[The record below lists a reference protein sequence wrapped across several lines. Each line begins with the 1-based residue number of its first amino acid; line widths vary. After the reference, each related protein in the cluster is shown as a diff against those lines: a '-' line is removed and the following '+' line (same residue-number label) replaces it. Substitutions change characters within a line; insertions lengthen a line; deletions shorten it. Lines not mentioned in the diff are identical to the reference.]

1 MKDAIIDWLKR
12 GGAHLNVAGII
23 INHEALATDR
33 IYTYGIPEKMDL
45 KIGQK
50 VRIPFGLGNRKLDG
64 FVVSVA
70 SADEKTFDRSKVK
83 DVFFAE
89 PEIYFEEKDLPI
101 MDEIRKSY
109 MATYLDVIKLMIP
122 RGILQG
128 MKHKMSENLYTV
140 SPLEAK
146 HRKSPYEAI
155 YQEVEKHPG
164 SYIKADL
171 VRQGFSLSS
180 VNTMIRHGYLAV
192 LSEKEYRYN
201 VKEYENYGKKELNE
215 EQLAAVNTIDEKQGT
230 YLLHGITGSGKT
242 EVFLELIRRN
252 LLRGEDT
259 IVLLPEISLTP
270 QMIER
275 FKGRFGKEI
284 TIFHSRLSDGERY
297 DEWHRVKSGKVKIAI
312 GARSALFL
320 PFKNLKMVIVD
331 EEHET
336 TYKSEMSPKYN
347 AKEVARL
354 MMEKREG
361 RLVLASA
368 TPSVESFY
376 QASKKELKLV
386 TLTKRA
392 TEAELPEMEIVDMRE
407 ELLSGNRTIFSR
419 VLVKKMEEVLQRK
432 EQMILFLN
440 RRGFSTFVSCRSCG
454 YVFKCSSCDISMTY
468 HKDNS
473 LMCHQCGARKYL
485 PKTCPSCQSKYIK
498 QFGTGTEKV
507 EEAIRKMFPQAKV
520 LRMDRDTTKQK
531 EAYETMYQNFKNND
545 GDILIGTQ
553 MISKGLDFKD
563 VTLVGILA
571 ADLSLNLPDFRSS
584 EKTFQL
590 ITQVAGRAG
599 RGDKK
604 GEVVIQT
611 YSPEHFAV
619 ECAKTHDY
627 EGFYRKEIQMRE
639 ALKNPPFTEIFH
651 MVFSSED
658 EKLLREKVVETG
670 DRLRNY
676 LRKYDRMI
684 LLGPSPCMI
693 SKIKNSYRWQII
705 LKGTFST
712 DLLEEIRTF
721 IQEEMKSVYKKI
733 KVSLDINP
741 NSMM

>member
-1 MKDAIIDWLKR
+1 MK
-12 GGAHLNVAGII
+12 VAGVI

-33 IYTYGIPEKMDL
+33 IYTYEIPEEMEL
-45 KIGQK
+45 KIGQR
-50 VRIPFGLGNRKLDG
+50 VRVPFGLGNRKLDG
-64 FVVSVA
+64 FVVSLGQSEELA
-70 SADEKTFDRSKVK
+70 YDKSKMKRVFSCDP
-83 DVFFAE
+83 DV
-89 PEIYFEEKDLPI
+89 YFNEEDLII
-101 MDEIRKSY
+101 MEEIRKNY
-109 MATYLDVIKLMIP
+109 MASYLDVIKLMIP

-128 MKHKMSENLYTV
+128 MKHKMSENLYV
-140 SPLEAK
+140 LSPLGPK
-146 HRKSPYEAI
+146 HSKSPYKEI
-155 YQEVEKHPG
+155 YSEVEKNPG
-164 SYIKADL
+164 KYIKADL

-180 VNTMIRHGYLAV
+180 VNTLIKHGYLAV
-192 LSEKEYRYN
+192 LSEKDFRYN
-201 VKEYENYGKKELNE
+201 VEEYENYDKKDLNE
-215 EQLAAVNTIDEKQGT
+215 EQMIAVDTIDKEEGV

-242 EVFLELIRRN
+242 EVFLELIRRS

-275 FKGRFGKEI
+275 FKGRFGKDI

-297 DEWHRVKSGKVKIAI
+297 DEWHRVMTGKVKIAI

-320 PFKNLKMVIVD
+320 PFRNLKMVIVD

-336 TYKSEMSPKYN
+336 TYKSEMSPKYD
-347 AKEVARL
+347 AKEVAQL
-354 MMEKREG
+354 MMEKNGG
-361 RLVLASA
+361 RLILASA
-368 TPSVESFY
+368 TPSVESY
-376 QASKKELKLV
+376 HEATQGKINLV

-392 TEAELPEMEIVDMRE
+392 TEGTLPDMEVVDMRE
-407 ELLSGNRTIFSR
+407 ELLSGNRSIFSR
-419 VLVKKMEEVLQRK
+419 VLMEKMEKVLERK

-454 YVFKCSSCDISMTY
+454 FVFKCSNCDISMTY

-473 LMCHQCGARKYL
+473 LVCHQCGARKYL

-507 EEAIRKMFPQAKV
+507 EEAIRKLFPKAKV
-520 LRMDRDTTKQK
+520 MRMDRDTTKQK
-531 EAYETMYQNFKNND
+531 SAYETMYQNFKNND
-545 GDILIGTQ
+545 CDILIGTQ

-604 GEVVIQT
+604 GEVIIQT

-619 ECAKTHDY
+619 EHARIHDY
-627 EGFYRKEIQMRE
+627 EGFYKKEILMRE
-639 ALKNPPFTEIFH
+639 ALKNPPFTKIFH

-658 EKLLREKVVETG
+658 EKLLQEKVTDIGE
-670 DRLRNY
+670 RLRIYLKNY
-676 LRKYDRMI
+676 DNII

-693 SKIKNSYRWQII
+693 SKIKNNYRWQIM
-705 LKGTFST
+705 LKGNFTP
-712 DLLEEIRTF
+712 DIQEKIKTF
-721 IQEEMKSVYKKI
+721 IQDEMKSVYKII

>member
-1 MKDAIIDWLKR
+1 MK
-12 GGAHLNVAGII
+12 VAGVI

-33 IYTYGIPEKMDL
+33 IYTYEIPEEMEL
-45 KIGQK
+45 KIGQR
-50 VRIPFGLGNRKLDG
+50 VRVPFGLGNRKLDG
-64 FVVSVA
+64 FVVSLGQSEELAYDKSRMKRVF
-70 SADEKTFDRSKVK
+70 SYDP
-83 DVFFAE
+83 DV
-89 PEIYFEEKDLPI
+89 YFNEEDLII
-101 MDEIRKSY
+101 MEEIRKNY
-109 MATYLDVIKLMIP
+109 MASYLDVIKLMIP

-128 MKHKMSENLYTV
+128 MKHKMSENLYV
-140 SPLEAK
+140 LSPLGPK
-146 HRKSPYEAI
+146 HSKSPYKEI
-155 YQEVEKHPG
+155 YSEVEKNPG
-164 SYIKADL
+164 KYIKADL

-180 VNTMIRHGYLAV
+180 VNTLIKHGYLAV
-192 LSEKEYRYN
+192 LSEKDFRYN
-201 VKEYENYGKKELNE
+201 VEEYENYDKKDLNE
-215 EQLAAVNTIDEKQGT
+215 EQMIAVDTIDKEEGV

-242 EVFLELIRRN
+242 EVFLELIRRS

-275 FKGRFGKEI
+275 FKGRFGKDI

-297 DEWHRVKSGKVKIAI
+297 DEWHRVMTGKVKIAI

-320 PFKNLKMVIVD
+320 PFRNLKMVIVD

-347 AKEVARL
+347 AKEVAQL
-354 MMEKREG
+354 MMEKNGG
-361 RLVLASA
+361 RLILASA
-368 TPSVESFY
+368 TPSVESY
-376 QASKKELKLV
+376 HEATQGKINLV

-392 TEAELPEMEIVDMRE
+392 TEGTLPDMEVVDMRE
-407 ELLSGNRTIFSR
+407 ELLSGNRSIFSR
-419 VLVKKMEEVLQRK
+419 VLMEKMEKVLERK

-454 YVFKCSSCDISMTY
+454 FVFKCSNCDISMTY

-507 EEAIRKMFPQAKV
+507 EEAIRKLFPKAKV
-520 LRMDRDTTKQK
+520 MRMDRDTTKQK
-531 EAYETMYQNFKNND
+531 SAYETMYQNFKNND
-545 GDILIGTQ
+545 CDILIGTQ

-604 GEVVIQT
+604 GEVIIQT

-619 ECAKTHDY
+619 EHARIHDY
-627 EGFYRKEIQMRE
+627 EGFYKKEILMRE
-639 ALKNPPFTEIFH
+639 ALKNPPFTKIFH

-658 EKLLREKVVETG
+658 EKLLQEKVTDIGE
-670 DRLRNY
+670 RLRIYLKNY
-676 LRKYDRMI
+676 DNII

-693 SKIKNSYRWQII
+693 SKIKNNYRWQIM
-705 LKGTFST
+705 LKGNFTP
-712 DLLEEIRTF
+712 DIQEKIKTF
-721 IQEEMKSVYKKI
+721 IQDEMKSVYKII

>member
-1 MKDAIIDWLKR
+1 MKA
-12 GGAHLNVAGII
+12 AGII

-33 IYTYGIPEKMDL
+33 IYTYGIPEKMNL
-45 KIGQK
+45 RIGQK
-50 VRIPFGLGNRKLDG
+50 VRIPFGSGNRKLDG
-64 FVVSVA
+64 FVVA
-70 SADEKTFDRSKVK
+70 LHDDENLAYDMTKMKEIFSAD
-83 DVFFAE
+83 
-89 PEIYFEEKDLPI
+89 PEVYFEEKDLPL

-128 MKHKMSENLYTV
+128 MKHKMSENLYTIATLA
-140 SPLEAK
+140 PK
-146 HRKSPYEAI
+146 HQKSPYMEI
-155 YQEVEKHPG
+155 YTKVDQHPG
-164 SYIKADL
+164 KFIKADL

-180 VNTMIRHGYLAV
+180 VNTLIRHGYMAV
-192 LSEKEYRYN
+192 LSEKDYRYN
-201 VKEYENYGKKELNE
+201 VEEYENYEERTLNE
-215 EQLAAVNTIDEKQGT
+215 EQRTAVETIDKKDGT

-242 EVFLELIRRN
+242 EVFMELIRRG
-252 LLRGEDT
+252 LQRGEDA

-297 DEWHRVKSGKVKIAI
+297 DEWHRVRAGKVKIAI

-354 MMEKREG
+354 MMEKNGG

-368 TPSVESFY
+368 TPSVESYY
-376 QASKKELKLV
+376 QAKEKKLSLV
-386 TLTKRA
+386 RLTRRA
-392 TEAELPEMEIVDMRE
+392 TEGELPKMEVVDMRE

-419 VLVKKMEEVLQRK
+419 ALMKKMEEVLERK

-454 YVFKCSSCDISMTY
+454 YVFKCGNCDISMTY

-473 LMCHQCGARKYL
+473 LICHQCGARKYL

-507 EEAIRKMFPQAKV
+507 EEAIRKMFPEAKV
-520 LRMDRDTTKQK
+520 MRMDRDTTKHK
-531 EAYETMYQNFKNND
+531 AAYENMYQNFKNND
-545 GDILIGTQ
+545 CDILIGTQ

-619 ECAKTHDY
+619 EYAKTHDY
-627 EGFYRKEIQMRE
+627 EGFYEKEILMRE
-639 ALKNPPFTEIFH
+639 ALKNPPFTKIFH
-651 MVFSSED
+651 MVFTSED
-658 EKLLREKVVETG
+658 EKLLREKVMEIG
-670 DRLRNY
+670 EHLRNY
-676 LRKYDRMI
+676 LKKYDTII

-705 LKGTFST
+705 LKGDFSP
-712 DLLEEIRTF
+712 DSQESIRLF
-721 IQEEMKSVYKKI
+721 VQNEMKSVYKAI